1 LHVGL
6 NLVFLVPGE
15 TGGMEVYAR
24 ELIPRLV
31 AAAPDCRFTAFI
43 NREAAA
49 AGGGPWCDIVEAVT
63 VPVSAR
69 HRVEWVRGEQ
79 QLLPPLARRS
89 GVELLHSLAST
100 APAWGSFARVVTIHD
115 LNYRLVPDAHFG
127 IRGLGMRL
135 LVPLAARRS
144 DRIIAVSGNT
154 RDDLERLLHISP
166 GKVDVVPHGTG
177 SDLAQALPED
187 EIRGRLDAGDRP
199 VVLSVSAKRPSKN
212 LLRLIGALSL
222 IPSQRRPLLVI
233 PGYPTPYEA
242 VLRDRAQAVGVKD
255 DLRLLGWVSPG
266 ELEGLYAV
274 SRCFVF
280 PSLYEGFGF
289 PVLEAM
295 RRGVP
300 VACSDRGSLSEV
312 AGDAALYFDPMS
324 EPSIAQAIQRLLADA
339 GEAERLR
346 SAGRARA
353 SRFTWEA
360 TAAGTLASYDRA
372 ASRARDRGASAA
384 AR

>member
-1 LHVGL
+1 
-6 NLVFLVPGE
+6 
-15 TGGMEVYAR
+15 
-24 ELIPRLV
+24 
-31 AAAPDCRFTAFI
+31 
-43 NREAAA
+43 
-49 AGGGPWCDIVEAVT
+49 
-63 VPVSAR
+63 
-69 HRVEWVRGEQ
+69 
-79 QLLPPLARRS
+79 
-89 GVELLHSLAST
+89 
-100 APAWGSFARVVTIHD
+100 VVTIHD

>member
-1 LHVGL
+1 
-6 NLVFLVPGE
+6 
-15 TGGMEVYAR
+15 
-24 ELIPRLV
+24 
-31 AAAPDCRFTAFI
+31 
-43 NREAAA
+43 
-49 AGGGPWCDIVEAVT
+49 
-63 VPVSAR
+63 
-69 HRVEWVRGEQ
+69 
-79 QLLPPLARRS
+79 
-89 GVELLHSLAST
+89 
-100 APAWGSFARVVTIHD
+100 
-115 LNYRLVPDAHFG
+115 
-127 IRGLGMRL
+127 
-135 LVPLAARRS
+135 
-144 DRIIAVSGNT
+144 
-154 RDDLERLLHISP
+154 
-166 GKVDVVPHGTG
+166 
-177 SDLAQALPED
+177 
-187 EIRGRLDAGDRP
+187 
-199 VVLSVSAKRPSKN
+199 
-212 LLRLIGALSL
+212 
-222 IPSQRRPLLVI
+222 
-233 PGYPTPYEA
+233 
-242 VLRDRAQAVGVKD
+242 VGVKD

-360 TAAGTLASYDRA
+360 GDSGQL
-372 ASRARDRGASAA
+372 
-384 AR
+384 